1 MSWPLWSCW
10 CILDAFLIIRNYSV
24 VLVLTYTA
32 LHFSMVSQQW
42 IWTELVHMVDIPY
55 EPFFSSFALLDFL
68 HTGITCSSS
77 CRCRSICTSMQLIL
91 GRDFTSVF
99 FVVVVVFYASHLT
112 GPVEKAIRTKW
123 KNQLETQIHAKMGLR
138 SPESAHSLFINS
150 SLFQFKV
157 IHRLHYSKRKLHK

>member
-55 EPFFSSFALLDFL
+55 EPFFSSFALLEEKCGLPTHWNNMFIFL
-68 HTGITCSSS
+68 QMQIYMHIHAANFRKRFHFRFFCCCCCFLCISSHRSCWESNQDQMEESTGNTDPCEDGITESWVCS
-77 CRCRSICTSMQLIL
+77 
-91 GRDFTSVF
+91 FAF
-99 FVVVVVFYASHLT
+99 H
-112 GPVEKAIRTKW
+112 
-123 KNQLETQIHAKMGLR
+123 
-138 SPESAHSLFINS
+138 
-150 SLFQFKV
+150 
-157 IHRLHYSKRKLHK
+157 